1 MPLSPHVTIGLRM
14 PPTPPEVLNCDDVD
28 AAIAGVPD
36 RPAVFL
42 VWPQL
47 GEPYL
52 GRTGLLRRRLRRLL
66 GARGGAGRLL
76 SLRGIAERVEYWPV
90 ASWLESTL
98 VYYEVARR
106 HFPDKYLKLIKLR
119 MPPHVK
125 ILLGNTFP
133 RMLVTTK
140 LGGTSLYYGPFRTRA
155 AAEQFEAE
163 VLDLFQIRRCT
174 EDLAPSTDHPGCIY
188 GEMNM
193 CLRPC
198 QLAVGEEEYRSEV
211 ARVVEFLHTSGR
223 SLTEPLSAARDRLSE
238 DMDFEEA
245 GRLHKRI
252 EKIEQVARLRDELAG
267 DVDKLY
273 GVAITPS
280 VDPGAV
286 QLWFM
291 ARGYWLPG
299 HRFGFEVP
307 GGKAVSMD
315 QRLRELVA
323 ALEPPQAQLRERQEH
338 IALLARWYYST
349 WRDGEWL
356 QFGSFE
362 HAPYR
367 KMVRAISRIVARA
380 VKPPVS

>member
-1 MPLSPHVTIGLRM
+1 MKQETSVALVKGIMTDFARLTGLSPATDMPRRYLWTDAFAVCNFLGLYQE
-14 PPTPPEVLNCDDVD
+14 TGDKEFKDLALKLVD
-28 AAIAGVPD
+28 QVHS
-36 RPAVFL
+36 V
-42 VWPQL
+42 
-47 GEPYL
+47 L
-52 GRTGLLRRRLRRLL
+52 GRHRHDDQRTGWIS
-66 GARGGAGRLL
+66 G
-76 SLRGIAERVEYWPV
+76 
-90 ASWLESTL
+90 
-98 VYYEVARR
+98 
-106 HFPDKYLKLIKLR
+106 
-119 MPPHVK
+119 
-125 ILLGNTFP
+125 
-133 RMLVTTK
+133 
-140 LGGTSLYYGPFRTRA
+140 
-155 AAEQFEAE
+155 
-163 VLDLFQIRRCT
+163 LD
-174 EDLAPSTDHPGCIY
+174 
-188 GEMNM
+188 
-193 CLRPC
+193 
-198 QLAVGEEEYRSEV
+198 
-211 ARVVEFLHTSGR
+211 
-223 SLTEPLSAARDRLSE
+223 
-238 DMDFEEA
+238 EEA

-280 VDPGAV
+280 VGPGAV

-367 KMVRAISRIVARA
+367 KMVRAISRIVATG

>member
-14 PPTPPEVLNCDDVD
+14 RQTPPQVLLCDDVD
-28 AAIAGVPD
+28 AAISSVPD

-42 VWPQL
+42 IWPRQ
-47 GEPYL
+47 GGPYL

-66 GARGGAGRLL
+66 GPRGGSGRLL
-76 SLRGIAERVEYWPV
+76 SLRGIADRVEYWPV

-106 HFPDKYLKLIKLR
+106 HFPDTYLKFIKLR
-119 MPPHVK
+119 MPPYVK
-125 ILLGNTFP
+125 MLLGNAFP

-140 LGGTSLYYGPFRTRA
+140 LGGASLYYGPFRSRA

-174 EDLAPSTDHPGCIY
+174 EDLAPFPDHPGCIY

-198 QLAVGEEEYRSEV
+198 QLAVGEEEYRTEV
-211 ARVVEFLHTSGR
+211 GRVVEFLHTNGR
-223 SLTEPLSAARDRLSE
+223 SLTEPLSAARDKLSDE
-238 DMDFEEA
+238 MDFEEA
-245 GRLHKRI
+245 GRLHKRV
-252 EKIEQVARLRDELAG
+252 ERIEQVARLRDELAC
-267 DVDKLY
+267 DVESLY

-280 VDPGAV
+280 VDPGAA

-291 ARGYWLPG
+291 ARGCWLPAR
-299 HRFGFEVP
+299 RFGFEVP

-323 ALEPPQAQLRERQEH
+323 GLEPPQAQLRERQEH
-338 IALLARWYYST
+338 IALLARWYYSS

-356 QFGSFE
+356 QFASLE
-362 HAPYR
+362 QAPYR
-367 KMVRAISRIVARA
+367 KMVRAISRIVATA